1 LSDDEEQQK
10 DFRKETGGTSG
21 WGDDT
26 DPLPEYFQYRDEG
39 CEFAPSCLG
48 CPYEMCIYEEPGG
61 RKRFARKMRDMEM
74 MRLFSEEKKGVGE
87 IALRFAVSERTVQR
101 ALKRSGNGG

>member
-1 LSDDEEQQK
+1 MKSS
-10 DFRKETGGTSG
+10 RKTLERRQAEPAAGATILTPCPSTSSTGT
-21 WGDDT
+21 
-26 DPLPEYFQYRDEG
+26 G

-61 RKRFARKMRDMEM
+61 RKRFARRMRDMEM